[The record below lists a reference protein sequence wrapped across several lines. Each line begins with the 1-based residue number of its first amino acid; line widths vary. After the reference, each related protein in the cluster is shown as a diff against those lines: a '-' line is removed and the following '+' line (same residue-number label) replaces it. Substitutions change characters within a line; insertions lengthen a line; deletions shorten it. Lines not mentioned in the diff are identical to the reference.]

1 MEVTSVA
8 RVQQRFIQ
16 RVFNWMFVGLLM
28 TGAIAF
34 ILENNHRTIAYFSEH
49 MGVVYGLIF
58 AELAL
63 VFILVARINKMS
75 ATAATLLFFI
85 YAALNGVTLSLVLS
99 VYTTASIV
107 LTFAITAGM
116 FGIMAVLGY
125 VTKRDLSK
133 LGSIFLMLLI
143 GLILATIVNLFL
155 QSSGLTMILSY
166 LGVIIFCGLTAY
178 DMQKI
183 KEMGRANPYTGEME
197 TNAAI
202 IGALALYLDFINLFL
217 YLLRIFGNRD

>member
-28 TGAIAF
+28 TGAIAL
-34 ILENNHRTIAYFSEH
+34 ILENNNRAIAYFAEH
-49 MGVVYGLIF
+49 TGIVFGLLI

-63 VFILVARINKMS
+63 VFFLAARIHKMS
-75 ATAATLLFFI
+75 ATTATLLFFI
-85 YAALNGVTLSLVLS
+85 YAALNGVTLSLILS
-99 VYTTASIV
+99 VYTTASVV

-116 FGIMAVLGY
+116 FGIMAAFGY
-125 VTKRDLSK
+125 LTKIDLSK

-143 GLILATIVNLFL
+143 GLILATLVNMFL

-166 LGVIIFCGLTAY
+166 LGVVIFCGLTAY

-183 KEMGRANPYTGEME
+183 KQMGQGNNYYGDME

-202 IGALALYLDFINLFL
+202 IGALTLYLDFINLFL
-217 YLLRIFGNRD
+217 YLLRILGNRE

>member
-1 MEVTSVA
+1 MEVTSIA

-34 ILENNHRTIAYFSEH
+34 ILENNNRAIAYFSEH
-49 MGVVYGLIF
+49 TGVVFGLLI

-63 VFILVARINKMS
+63 VFFLVARINKMS
-75 ATAATLLFFI
+75 ATTATLLFFL

-99 VYTTASIV
+99 VYTTASVV

-125 VTKRDLSK
+125 VTKKDLSK

-143 GLILATIVNLFL
+143 GLILATLVNLFL

-166 LGVIIFCGLTAY
+166 LGVVIFCGLTAY

-183 KEMGRANPYTGEME
+183 KQMGQSNSYSGDMV
-197 TNAAI
+197 TNATI